1 VKEHIMPGSLNDI
14 LPEPISPENEAVL
27 LDLLRRKM
35 AVSLELAVDLLHAM
49 EQRFGA
55 EAREVVRE
63 MARKQEFVTREEVG
77 EPEADLRN
85 FCAMID
91 RVAAGSHRWDRV
103 IDESD
108 RIGYSFTRC
117 MYAEILREL
126 EEPELG
132 LVICAR
138 DGPWVK
144 SFNPG
149 LGFHR
154 TKTLM
159 EGDDLCDHVF
169 HVQR

>member
-1 VKEHIMPGSLNDI
+1 MLGSLNDI

-27 LDLLRRKM
+27 LELLKRKM
-35 AVSLELAVDLLHAM
+35 AVSLDLAVELLRAM

-55 EAREVVRE
+55 EAREVINE
-63 MARKQEFVTREEVG
+63 MARKQEFETRKEME

-91 RVAAGSHRWDRV
+91 RVAAGSHRFKRV
-103 IDESD
+103 VDEPD
-108 RIGYSFTRC
+108 KIGYCFTRC

-159 EGDDLCDHVF
+159 EGNEACDHVF
-169 HVQR
+169 YVER

>member
-1 VKEHIMPGSLNDI
+1 MLGSLNDI

-27 LDLLRRKM
+27 LELLKRKM
-35 AVSLELAVDLLHAM
+35 AVSLDLAVELLRAM

-55 EAREVVRE
+55 EAREVINE
-63 MARKQEFVTREEVG
+63 MASKQEFETRKEME

-91 RVAAGSHRWDRV
+91 RVAAGSHRFKRV
-103 IDESD
+103 VDEPD
-108 RIGYSFTRC
+108 KIGYCFTRC

-159 EGDDLCDHVF
+159 EGNEACDHVF
-169 HVQR
+169 YVER